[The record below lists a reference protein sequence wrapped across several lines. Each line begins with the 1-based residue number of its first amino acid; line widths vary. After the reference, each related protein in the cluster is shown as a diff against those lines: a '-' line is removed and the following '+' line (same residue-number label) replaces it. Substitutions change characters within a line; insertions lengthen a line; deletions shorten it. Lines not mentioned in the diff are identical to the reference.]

1 VICAASVPF
10 SLMRIPWV
18 RRFDDPEIL
27 IGGAAPA
34 SLKQEIKTAIE
45 GAELHPGR
53 DPESEIR
60 NVPLCDSN
68 DSAFSH

>member
-45 GAELHPGR
+45 GAELHHQPGR

-60 NVPLCDSN
+60 LGLEC
-68 DSAFSH
+68 ATI